1 MSLISCFPIW
11 FPLFTEAPLCP
22 DALCPPTLG
31 LTHLYETEWQCL
43 VCTHYSA
50 LQKCKC
56 NIKTVCSTGGKWT
69 QHWPGLQSTVHHFY
83 RTKYRAQICSVNYCV
98 PDFLFSKLS
107 VIMST
112 TQHYQHTL
120 CNVQQRGGRRTEHTS
135 VDSVWQQTPKGRDT
149 AEWGT

>member
-31 LTHLYETEWQCL
+31 LTHLKGTEWQSL
-43 VCTHYSA
+43 VCTYYSA

-69 QHWPGLQSTVHHFY
+69 QRWTGLRSTVHHFY
-83 RTKYRAQICSVNYCV
+83 RTKYRAQICWVNYCV

-112 TQHYQHTL
+112 TLPAHI
-120 CNVQQRGGRRTEHTS
+120 VQCTAEEGRGTEHTS